1 MVYELVGCGE
11 LVAEADVARVEL
23 VVRVLA
29 CFNAGAEILQVVACC
44 KVLFVRHAVCETGAD
59 VVAVYDNVSWWICGG
74 CTCMQKRGRFCDRVH
89 VRALLYN

>member
-23 VVRVLA
+23 GVRLLA

-44 KVLFVRHAVCETGAD
+44 KVLFVRHAVC
-59 VVAVYDNVSWWICGG
+59 DNVSWWICGG